1 MEGFS
6 LSRTLCQCPD
16 PTIVDSN
23 RLSTGTRAAYAFPG
37 FHGIIEEI
45 SGWQRASRG
54 KKKGLEISGA
64 PPRHFHPPGDRAR
77 RRVGS
82 SHFGI
87 SPRFHRYGVSRDLCK
102 MVRGSR
108 GSFLGSLRGSTLY
121 LARACEDRGVA
132 GPSAPPPRVSF
143 FFRRRHSSYLR
154 SAPEGVGALVY
165 LPIPSIYPS
174 RTISTQLPAQ
184 QPLSSVAIRSCA
196 PIFLRDDSRWKIAME
211 SNARTT
217 TLAVEFEGTPP
228 LGIRVTILF
237 GSEGVGINRHLR
249 AG

>member
-1 MEGFS
+1 MERGWRDSAS
-6 LSRTLCQCPD
+6 LAPSVSVQ
-16 PTIVDSN
+16 I
-23 RLSTGTRAAYAFPG
+23 RLSSIRIDFPQGRKPAYAFPG

-143 FFRRRHSSYLR
+143 FFRRQPLELPSISPGRGRGPCVPSDTFHISFSNNLNPAACATTPFLR
-154 SAPEGVGALVY
+154 SD
-165 LPIPSIYPS
+165 SILRTDFPS
-174 RTISTQLPAQ
+174 R
-184 QPLSSVAIRSCA
+184 
-196 PIFLRDDSRWKIAME
+196 
-211 SNARTT
+211 
-217 TLAVEFEGTPP
+217 
-228 LGIRVTILF
+228 
-237 GSEGVGINRHLR
+237 
-249 AG
+249 